1 MTNPSPSPF
10 HKEILRLDAPAVCE
24 QITSQLR
31 SDVWQVLH
39 KRGAVVGLS
48 GGIDSSVTL
57 GLSVQALGADH
68 VLGVIMPE
76 RESSP
81 ESMEYALVLARAF
94 GVQTVVEDIT
104 GALDGFGCYRRRD
117 EAIARVFPEFDPN
130 FHRAKITLP
139 QNVLDDDVLNVF
151 SLTIVAPDGTEH
163 SARVPIQE
171 LLQIIAASNFKQRSR
186 MAMLYYHAEAC
197 NYAVV
202 GTSNKHEYAQG
213 FFVKFGDGAADV
225 DPIVHLYKGQVYQ
238 LGRYLGVPDQILRR
252 PPTPDTYSAGSTAQE
267 FFFQLPYD
275 LMDLLW
281 FGQENDYSPSE
292 VAQALDL
299 TEEQVARA
307 YRNFQRK
314 KAATNY
320 LRVQLMGGDVSRTG
334 LDAPATASMAGNP
347 QM

>member
-1 MTNPSPSPF
+1 MTNSSRPPF
-10 HKEILRLDAPAVCE
+10 HRDILRLDAPAVCE
-24 QITSQLR
+24 QIASQLR
-31 SDVWQVLH
+31 TDVWQVLH

-57 GLSVQALGADH
+57 GLSVRALGADH

-81 ESMEYALVLARAF
+81 ESMEFALALARTF
-94 GVQTVVEDIT
+94 GVETVVEDIT

-117 EAIARVFPEFDPN
+117 EAIARVFPEFDPSRY
-130 FHRAKITLP
+130 RAKITLP

-163 SARVPIQE
+163 SARVPIHD

-186 MAMLYYHAEAC
+186 MAMLYYHAEAR
-197 NYAVV
+197 NYAVI
-202 GTSNKHEYAQG
+202 GTCNKHEYAQG

-281 FGQENDYSPSE
+281 YGQENGYTPSE
-292 VAQALDL
+292 VAEALDL

-314 KAATNY
+314 KATTNY
-320 LRVQLMGGDVSRTG
+320 LRVQIMGGDETRAG
-334 LDAPATASMAGNP
+334 LHSPAAASMAGNP
-347 QM
+347 QT

>member
-1 MTNPSPSPF
+1 MSNPPKPPF
-10 HKEILRLDAPAVCE
+10 HREILRLDAPTVCE
-24 QITSQLR
+24 QIANRLR
-31 SDVWQVLH
+31 ADVLQVLR
-39 KRGAVVGLS
+39 KRGGVVGLS
-48 GGIDSSVTL
+48 GGIDSAVTL
-57 GLSVQALGADH
+57 GLSARALGADR

-81 ESMEYALVLARAF
+81 ESMEFALDLARTF
-94 GVQTVVEDIT
+94 GVQTVVEDVT
-104 GALDGFGCYRRRD
+104 GALEGFGCYRRRD
-117 EAIARVFPEFDPN
+117 EAIVRVFPEFDPQH
-130 FHRAKITLP
+130 HRVKITLP

-151 SLTIVAPDGTEH
+151 SLTIVAPDGAEH
-163 SARVPIQE
+163 SARVPIHE

-186 MAMLYYHAEAC
+186 MAMLYYHAEAR
-197 NYAVV
+197 NYSVV

-238 LGRYLGVPDQILRR
+238 LGRHLGVPDQILRR

-267 FFFQLPYD
+267 FFFQLPYN

-281 FGQENDYSPSE
+281 YGQENGYAPSE

-314 KAATNY
+314 KSATNY
-320 LRVQLMGGDVSRTG
+320 LRVQLMGGEMSP
-334 LDAPATASMAGNP
+334 APDFTRP
-347 QM
+347 L